1 MITNANGTIYNPQDV
16 YNVLRTKAAND
27 LRYST
32 YFDILL
38 NTLLEMFEYDGLP
51 DTIPQRF
58 LELYLHTYGN
68 VFVSKINGDLYAT
81 GGTLSGEIDAYGL
94 GTDAIAV
101 CPVGQAQGKR
111 DIDIVYGIN
120 NSTASPDMLV
130 YWIAHLLQEND
141 NSLEHTIIYSRLL
154 PIPVVR
160 DEKEKAAFDELID
173 TLIKG
178 DLKAFASKNLLAD
191 ELEQALQTINL
202 SDANKVDKLQYLSR
216 FADDILKKF
225 YNFYGQPINSQNK
238 SAQSISDEIHGMD
251 SVSFIIPIQMLKC
264 REKMCEDIN
273 RIFGLNVSVK
283 FSTTWALEYNAL
295 MLRDTNGNGTA
306 DTKELNNDQEPDQEP
321 TQEPDQ
327 EPTQE
332 PDQEPTQEPDQ
343 EPDQEPT
350 QEPDQEPD
358 QEPENDLEL
367 EIMSKLAT
375 ALDTTI
381 EELAELVKGGEED
394 A

>member
-1 MITNANGTIYNPQDV
+1 MITNANGNIYNPQDV
-16 YNVLRTKAAND
+16 YNILRTKAAND
-27 LRYST
+27 LRYNT

-51 DTIPQRF
+51 ETIPQRF

-68 VFVSKINGDLYAT
+68 VFISKINGDIYAT

-94 GTDAIAV
+94 GTDAITV
-101 CPVGQAQGKR
+101 CPIGQAQGKR
-111 DIDIVYGIN
+111 DIDIVYAIN

-141 NSLEHTIIYSRLL
+141 NSLEHNIIYSRLL
-154 PIPVVR
+154 PIPKVS
-160 DEKEKAAFDELID
+160 DEKDKQAFDDIID
-173 TLIKG
+173 KLIKG
-178 DLKAFASKNLLAD
+178 DLKAFASKNILAD
-191 ELEQALQTINL
+191 ELGEGTEVLNI

-251 SVSFIIPIQMLKC
+251 SVSFILPIQMLKC

-306 DTKELNNDQEPDQEP
+306 DTKELDTETEQE
-321 TQEPDQ
+321 T
-327 EPTQE
+327 
-332 PDQEPTQEPDQ
+332 
-343 EPDQEPT
+343 
-350 QEPDQEPD
+350 
-358 QEPENDLEL
+358 EPETEPETETKIEPETETETEPETETKNDLEL
-367 EIMSKLAT
+367 EIMSKLAA

-381 EELAELVKGGEED
+381 EELAELINGGVED
-394 A
+394 V

>member
-16 YNVLRTKAAND
+16 YNVLRTKAKND
-27 LRYST
+27 LRYNT

-38 NTLLEMFEYDGLP
+38 NTLLEMFEYAGLP
-51 DTIPQRF
+51 DTIPPRF

-68 VFVSKINGDLYAT
+68 VFISKINGDIYAT

-111 DIDIVYGIN
+111 DVDIVYGIN
-120 NSTASPDMLV
+120 NDTASPDMLV

-141 NSLEHTIIYSRLL
+141 NSLEHNIIYSRLL
-154 PIPVVR
+154 PIPKVS
-160 DEKEKAAFDELID
+160 DEKDKQALDEIID
-173 TLIKG
+173 KLIKG
-178 DLKAFASKNLLAD
+178 DLKAFASKNILAD
-191 ELEQALQTINL
+191 ELGEGIEVLNI

-306 DTKELNNDQEPDQEP
+306 DTKELD
-321 TQEPDQ
+321 T
-327 EPTQE
+327 
-332 PDQEPTQEPDQ
+332 
-343 EPDQEPT
+343 
-350 QEPDQEPD
+350 D
-358 QEPENDLEL
+358 QEPEPEPEPEPTPEPEPEPEPEPTPEPEPEPEPEPTPDLEL
-367 EIMSKLAT
+367 EILSKLAT
-375 ALDTTI
+375 ALGSTI
-381 EELAELVKGGEED
+381 EELAELIKGGDDD

>member
-16 YNVLRTKAAND
+16 YNVLRTKAKND
-27 LRYST
+27 LRYNT

-51 DTIPQRF
+51 ETIPQRF

-68 VFVSKINGDLYAT
+68 VFISKINGDIYAT

-111 DIDIVYGIN
+111 DVDIVYGIN
-120 NSTASPDMLV
+120 NDTASPDMLV

-141 NSLEHTIIYSRLL
+141 NSLEHNIIYSRLL
-154 PIPVVR
+154 PIPKVS
-160 DEKEKAAFDELID
+160 DEKDKQAFDEIID
-173 TLIKG
+173 KLIKG
-178 DLKAFASKNLLAD
+178 DLKAFASKNILAD
-191 ELEQALQTINL
+191 ELGEGTEVLNI

-306 DTKELNNDQEPDQEP
+306 DTKELDTEPEPEPEPDPIPEPEPEP
-321 TQEPDQ
+321 TP
-327 EPTQE
+327 
-332 PDQEPTQEPDQ
+332 
-343 EPDQEPT
+343 
-350 QEPDQEPD
+350 
-358 QEPENDLEL
+358 EPEPEPEPDLEL
-367 EIMSKLAT
+367 EILSKLAT
-375 ALDTTI
+375 ALGSTI
-381 EELAELVKGGEED
+381 EELAELIKGGDDD

>member
-16 YNVLRTKAAND
+16 YNVLRTKAKND
-27 LRYST
+27 LRYNT

-38 NTLLEMFEYDGLP
+38 NTLLEMFEYEGLP
-51 DTIPQRF
+51 ETIPQRF

-68 VFVSKINGDLYAT
+68 VFISKINGNIYAT

-94 GTDAIAV
+94 GTDAITV
-101 CPVGQAQGKR
+101 CPIGQAQGKR

-120 NSTASPDMLV
+120 NKTASPDMLV

-160 DEKEKAAFDELID
+160 DEKEKTAFDEIID
-173 TLIKG
+173 KLIKG

-191 ELEQALQTINL
+191 EIGEALKTINL
-202 SDANKVDKLQYLSR
+202 SDVEKVDKLQYLSR

-251 SVSFIIPIQMLKC
+251 SVSFILPIQMLKC

-283 FSTTWALEYNAL
+283 FSTTWSLEYNAL

-306 DTKELNNDQEPDQEP
+306 DIKETEMDPL
-321 TQEPDQ
+321 
-327 EPTQE
+327 
-332 PDQEPTQEPDQ
+332 
-343 EPDQEPT
+343 
-350 QEPDQEPD
+350 
-358 QEPENDLEL
+358 QEPEPEPTPEPEPEPTPEPTPEPEPEPEPEPTPEPELEL

-381 EELAELVKGGEED
+381 EELAELIKGGVD
-394 A
+394 DV

>member
-27 LRYST
+27 LRYNT

-38 NTLLEMFEYDGLP
+38 NTLLEMFVYDGLP
-51 DTIPQRF
+51 ETIPQRF

-68 VFVSKINGDLYAT
+68 VFISKINDDIYAT

-111 DIDIVYGIN
+111 DVDIVYGIN
-120 NSTASPDMLV
+120 NDTASPDMLV

-141 NSLEHTIIYSRLL
+141 TSLENLIIYSRLH
-154 PIPVVR
+154 PIPKVT
-160 DEKEKAAFDELID
+160 DEKDKQAFDEIID
-173 TLIKG
+173 KLIKG
-178 DLKAFASKNLLAD
+178 DLKAFASKNILAD
-191 ELEQALQTINL
+191 ELGAGIEVLNL
-202 SDANKVDKLQYLSR
+202 SDVDKVDKLQYLSR

-306 DTKELNNDQEPDQEP
+306 DTKELETEPEPDPIPEPEPDPIPEPEPEPEPEP
-321 TQEPDQ
+321 TPEPEP
-327 EPTQE
+327 EPT
-332 PDQEPTQEPDQ
+332 P
-343 EPDQEPT
+343 
-350 QEPDQEPD
+350 
-358 QEPENDLEL
+358 EPEPDLEL
-367 EIMSKLAT
+367 EILSKLAT

-381 EELAELVKGGEED
+381 EELAELIKGGDDD